1 MLSLFPKYTPYKY
14 PRVYIG
20 GDTLRSLDVLIELP
34 DSCKIIRVVEQ
45 VLAVFV
51 GALGDPDLYATLE
64 KLKTKVNLSILVS
77 VDSYNDVNMFE

>member
-1 MLSLFPKYTPYKY
+1 M
-14 PRVYIG
+14 
-20 GDTLRSLDVLIELP
+20 RSLDVLIELP